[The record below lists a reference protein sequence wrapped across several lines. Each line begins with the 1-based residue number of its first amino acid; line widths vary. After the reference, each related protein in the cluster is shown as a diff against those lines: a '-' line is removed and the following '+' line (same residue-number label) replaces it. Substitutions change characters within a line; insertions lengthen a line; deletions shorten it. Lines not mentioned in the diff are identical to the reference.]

1 MKDERME
8 EPVMVEVQLEPELE
22 ERLERL
28 AAETQVTKSFFARE
42 AIERFIEDRED
53 YLAGIRSLSESKYR
67 ISQEE
72 MERRSSVAD

>member
-1 MKDERME
+1 
-8 EPVMVEVQLEPELE
+8 MVEVQLEPELE

>member
-1 MKDERME
+1 
-8 EPVMVEVQLEPELE
+8 MVEVQLEPELE

-53 YLAGIRSLSESKYR
+53 YLAGLRSLSESKYR

>member
-1 MKDERME
+1 
-8 EPVMVEVQLEPELE
+8 MVEVQLEPELE
-22 ERLERL
+22 ERLARL

-42 AIERFIEDRED
+42 AIERFVEDRED

-72 MERRSSVAD
+72 MERRSSVED